1 MTGGIGCGKS
11 SAARIF
17 AEHGAAVIDTDEIA
31 HRLTAAGQ
39 PALDAV
45 IRAFGGEF
53 LQPDGSLDRARL
65 RRLIFAD
72 PEAKA
77 RLEGILHPLIRQGVE
92 KALAGCRAPYAV
104 VVVPLLLETGGYRH
118 LIQRILVVDC
128 EESQQVWRTMA
139 RSALTEEEVEAIMAR
154 QMTRGERLRQADD
167 ILPNDRDAAELRRR
181 VGWLHREYLRR
192 AADEDRDRTL

>member
-45 IRAFGGEF
+45 IRAFGREF
-53 LQPDGSLDRARL
+53 LRPDGSLDRARL

-77 RLEGILHPLIRQGVE
+77 RLEGILHPLIRQDVE

-118 LIQRILVVDC
+118 LIQRVLVVDC
-128 EESQQVWRTMA
+128 EESQQVRRTMA
-139 RSALTEEEVEAIMAR
+139 RSALTEKEVGAIMAR
-154 QMTRGERLRQADD
+154 QISRGERLRQADD

-181 VGWLHREYLRR
+181 VGLLHHEYLRL
-192 AADEDRDRTL
+192 AAGETL